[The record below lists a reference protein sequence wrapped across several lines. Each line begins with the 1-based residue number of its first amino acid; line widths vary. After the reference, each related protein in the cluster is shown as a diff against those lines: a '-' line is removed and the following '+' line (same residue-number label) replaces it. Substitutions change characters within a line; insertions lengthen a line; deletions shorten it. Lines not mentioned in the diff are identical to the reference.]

1 MHCLLLDLL
10 QYLSLARA
18 VGSILDLTDI
28 TESVKSLAHAPHG
41 ERRQI
46 AAEREQA
53 CEQIAAVLRTM
64 KERIQRKDELL
75 QGYERDL
82 AKLRLAEEHTFT
94 RLSANC
100 GYRLYVTVCVCNIGA
115 LLLNV

>member
-1 MHCLLLDLL
+1 
-10 QYLSLARA
+10 
-18 VGSILDLTDI
+18 V

-41 ERRQI
+41 ERLQI
-46 AAEREQA
+46 VAEREQA

-82 AKLRLAEEHTFT
+82 AKLRLAEEHPHAQYLADCG
-94 RLSANC
+94 RDSAYPMS
-100 GYRLYVTVCVCNIGA
+100 GL
-115 LLLNV
+115 